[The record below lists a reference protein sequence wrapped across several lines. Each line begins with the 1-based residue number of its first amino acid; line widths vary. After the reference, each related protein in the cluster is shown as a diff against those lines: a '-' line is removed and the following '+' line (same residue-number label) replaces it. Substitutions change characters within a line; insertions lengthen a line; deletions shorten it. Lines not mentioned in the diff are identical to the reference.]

1 MKTPKSNPSQQNSQ
15 LSPEQYTRLKAEAM
29 APYRGLRQ
37 FIYIGFGA
45 SGFIGAV
52 VFLAQLLAGRNV
64 TSALPNLALQVGVVA
79 LMVGLFRWEQRA
91 SRRPSGPK

>member
-1 MKTPKSNPSQQNSQ
+1 MTTPKSNPSQQNSQ

-45 SGFIGAV
+45 SGLGLRISGLGFRVWG
-52 VFLAQLLAGRNV
+52 LG
-64 TSALPNLALQVGVVA
+64 SGV
-79 LMVGLFRWEQRA
+79 
-91 SRRPSGPK
+91 